1 MKRTPILSL
10 VLATLLMGLVG
21 TSNAQS
27 TGTDRE
33 RVKMDRD
40 TFLSLMRWDEP
51 MSMWV
56 LKSNMQPPAGVVAR
70 EEIKTMRDKFLSM
83 HTWSEVNSDYVA
95 VKGAPR
101 DMKTMT
107 REQVDM
113 ETARFNS
120 MFRWD
125 EPSSNWVKKSMAAK

>member
-1 MKRTPILSL
+1 MKRTLTLSIF
-10 VLATLLMGLVG
+10 LAAALA
-21 TSNAQS
+21 SAAAPSFAQ
-27 TGTDRE
+27 TATTE
-33 RVKMDRD
+33 RTVVKMDRD

-56 LKSNMQPPAGVVAR
+56 LKSNMQPPAGVVPRA
-70 EEIKTMRDKFLSM
+70 EIKSMRDKFLSM
-83 HTWSEVNSDYVA
+83 NTWSEPNSDYIPI
-95 VKGAPR
+95 KGAPR

-113 ETARFNS
+113 ETARFNM

-125 EPSSNWVKKSMAAK
+125 EPSSNWVKKSTPAK